1 MLLLIFL
8 HFLINY
14 TLQSIPEFQINNKN
28 STYENDPLFY
38 NREQKE
44 NYDYEDF
51 DDFDDFDPREED
63 RKYYETIKKK
73 YEDLLISEKKLED
86 KYKSLIEEYKNNAVK
101 IGINQ
106 VYFKAL
112 SIVSII
118 LTCLLFLII
127 LIKIYRI
134 CFSNNLNSVFIENL
148 KQKLTYKKGENLQLS
163 GSSENFN
170 SKIIQN
176 NINFSCYNLLN
187 KSNLSLSDTEKS
199 SLHNSYEKNY
209 DAPIIAS
216 CITFNDNEQKN
227 NSKENYNNN
236 ELQSLTTKPQ

>member
-127 LIKIYRI
+127 LIKI
-134 CFSNNLNSVFIENL
+134 
-148 KQKLTYKKGENLQLS
+148 
-163 GSSENFN
+163 
-170 SKIIQN
+170 
-176 NINFSCYNLLN
+176 
-187 KSNLSLSDTEKS
+187 
-199 SLHNSYEKNY
+199 
-209 DAPIIAS
+209 
-216 CITFNDNEQKN
+216 
-227 NSKENYNNN
+227 
-236 ELQSLTTKPQ
+236 